1 MAAGLCHAL
10 VVITTHPSSAAAN
23 LDSRERGR
31 GRPCVGTNLPLVF
44 PPAALVQT
52 ATWLT
57 HMKTT
62 QREWAWAVLFCVWGG
77 VLAGCVQWGRGM
89 ECECD
94 PHVWT
99 RLPHTKAPGARAHAS
114 APSPSTGESSPLGGV
129 RVL

>member
-1 MAAGLCHAL
+1 MADPHEDNSERMGLGCL
-10 VVITTHPSSAAAN
+10 V
-23 LDSRERGR
+23 L
-31 GRPCVGTNLPLVF
+31 CVG
-44 PPAALVQT
+44 
-52 ATWLT
+52 
-57 HMKTT
+57 
-62 QREWAWAVLFCVWGG
+62 WGG
-77 VLAGCVQWGRGM
+77 VLAGCLQWGRGM